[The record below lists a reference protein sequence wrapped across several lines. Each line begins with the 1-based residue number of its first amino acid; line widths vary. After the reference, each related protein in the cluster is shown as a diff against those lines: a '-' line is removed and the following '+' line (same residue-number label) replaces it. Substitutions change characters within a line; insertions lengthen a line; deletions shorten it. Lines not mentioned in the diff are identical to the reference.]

1 MSSFITLFAEQ
12 ITNEVV
18 EHALERHDA
27 KILRVSKRK
36 LLNSSNVDNSAPS
49 AATTIA
55 AMAMKSPDPT
65 PSNPNQK
72 KSKSATTTLT
82 ASAPQSHPV
91 SQYEVVGYG
100 LEDRVSVLTSQLS
113 GCTIDMKTLRN
124 AAFST
129 IPSDLETPPS
139 SLKTSPKTS
148 PKKKNNAY
156 VIHRQKQAKR
166 LMFKS
171 QNLTTLLLLLLTLF
185 FTPLSSLT
193 LPTLR
198 TRPPLTKALTI
209 PIDVVLP
216 RLTRSLISSS
226 IHTTL
231 TLFYPTLLSSDTEWL
246 FKKVEAVSPVLRREM
261 FYVDLCILTRL
272 IVEEQVLDRNKSIKC
287 NGKYGSIYHPS
298 EPINIEGDNK
308 NGRGG
313 RPLTVGELV
322 ENFNDMREVLVGRWG
337 VDEKV
342 VEEIEEMGRVWD
354 DEKIN
359 ELINTSI
366 TLKCVSTCSSYIYVH
381 IPSDMLVPEKIVTSV
396 ATQCDV
402 VEGGTLADAVEYML
416 KDVEEIEKEE
426 EGNGQVAF
434 MCVSRDVSEL
444 EDCVKDERSF
454 PAKFLFVC
462 NNRLEREKNKGI
474 DNPFISSLDQRS
486 LQKLI
491 KGEEREYSVGL
502 VP

>member
-1 MSSFITLFAEQ
+1 MSSFITSFAEQ

-18 EHALERHDA
+18 EHALERHDI
-27 KILRVSKRK
+27 KLLRASKRK
-36 LLNSSNVDNSAPS
+36 LLDSSNVDNSAPS
-49 AATTIA
+49 TATTIA

-82 ASAPQSHPV
+82 AFAPQSHPV

-129 IPSDLETPPS
+129 IPSDPETLPS
-139 SLKTSPKTS
+139 SPKTSPKTS

-171 QNLTTLLLLLLTLF
+171 QNLTTLLLLLLLTLF
-185 FTPLSSLT
+185 FTPLSSLP
-193 LPTLR
+193 LPTPL
-198 TRPPLTKALTI
+198 TKPPLTKALTI

-272 IVEEQVLDRNKSIKC
+272 IVEEQVLDRNK
-287 NGKYGSIYHPS
+287 
-298 EPINIEGDNK
+298 
-308 NGRGG
+308 R
-313 RPLTVGELV
+313 
-322 ENFNDMREVLVGRWG
+322 
-337 VDEKV
+337 
-342 VEEIEEMGRVWD
+342 
-354 DEKIN
+354 
-359 ELINTSI
+359 
-366 TLKCVSTCSSYIYVH
+366 
-381 IPSDMLVPEKIVTSV
+381 
-396 ATQCDV
+396 
-402 VEGGTLADAVEYML
+402 
-416 KDVEEIEKEE
+416 
-426 EGNGQVAF
+426 
-434 MCVSRDVSEL
+434 
-444 EDCVKDERSF
+444 
-454 PAKFLFVC
+454 
-462 NNRLEREKNKGI
+462 
-474 DNPFISSLDQRS
+474 
-486 LQKLI
+486 
-491 KGEEREYSVGL
+491 
-502 VP
+502 